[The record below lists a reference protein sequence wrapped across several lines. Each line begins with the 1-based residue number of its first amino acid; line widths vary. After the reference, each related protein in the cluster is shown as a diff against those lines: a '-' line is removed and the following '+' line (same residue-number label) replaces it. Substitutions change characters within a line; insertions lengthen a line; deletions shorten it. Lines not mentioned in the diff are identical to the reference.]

1 MHKLASVDVKEHDC
15 HRPNQKT
22 LKGVEMK
29 NYAKWVK
36 ISGLTILTAILPM
49 ISASAFAQ
57 ADYPNKQLRIV
68 VPFTAGGSSD
78 IQGRLIAEYLGKLY
92 GKPVVVENKAGAG
105 GHIGGKYVADSGS
118 DGYTLLLGSIGLHAT
133 YGVYPKLP
141 YNPGQDLKPITVVAQ
156 MPHVVVAPPSLPVND
171 LVGLTKLAKSQPGSV
186 NFGSAGVGSSV
197 HMIGELY
204 KMESGAPI
212 VHIPYK
218 GSSAAMNDL
227 MGGQIQLLFENV
239 PTVISNVKAG
249 KLKALATTGDV
260 RSPQLPDVPTA
271 KEAGLPGLEV
281 MSFTTL
287 AASKDVP
294 DALVLKI
301 NQDLQKI
308 YADPKFREGL
318 EKLGMTPVGNT
329 PEQAKAYIDNERSR
343 WNKVIETAKIT
354 TGK

>member
-1 MHKLASVDVKEHDC
+1 MKMHTKWMKKSGMALFAVVLPFLGTSV
-15 HRPNQKT
+15 Q
-22 LKGVEMK
+22 
-29 NYAKWVK
+29 
-36 ISGLTILTAILPM
+36 
-49 ISASAFAQ
+49 AQ

-105 GHIGGKYVADSGS
+105 GHIGGKYVADSGA

-141 YNPGQDLKPITVVAQ
+141 YNPGVDLKPITVVAQ
-156 MPHVVVAPPSLPVND
+156 MPHVVVAPPSLAANSLGD
-171 LVGLTKLAKSQPGSV
+171 LTKLAQGKPESV
-186 NFGSAGVGSSV
+186 NFGSAGIGSSV

-239 PTVISNVKAG
+239 PTVIANVQAG

-294 DALVLKI
+294 DVLVNKI

-329 PEQAKAYIDNERSR
+329 PEQAKAYIDKERTR

-354 TGK
+354 TGN

>member
-1 MHKLASVDVKEHDC
+1 MTMCAKW
-15 HRPNQKT
+15 
-22 LKGVEMK
+22 MK
-29 NYAKWVK
+29 N
-36 ISGLTILTAILPM
+36 SGLALIAMVLPFLGATAQ
-49 ISASAFAQ
+49 AQ

-105 GHIGGKYVADSGS
+105 GHIGGKYVADSGA

-141 YNPGQDLKPITVVAQ
+141 YNPGIDLKPITVVAQ
-156 MPHVVVAPPSLPVND
+156 MPHVVVAPPSLAANSLED
-171 LVGLTKLAKSQPGSV
+171 LTKLAKGKPESV
-186 NFGSAGVGSSV
+186 NFGSAGIGSSV

-212 VHIPYK
+212 IHIPYK

-239 PTVISNVKAG
+239 PTVIANVQAG

-260 RSPQLPDVPTA
+260 RSPQLPEVPTA

-294 DALVLKI
+294 DALILKI

-308 YADPKFREGL
+308 YADPKFRQGL

-329 PEQAKAYIDNERSR
+329 PEQAKAYIDKERAR
-343 WNKVIETAKIT
+343 WDKVIETAKIT
-354 TGK
+354 TGN

>member
-1 MHKLASVDVKEHDC
+1 
-15 HRPNQKT
+15 
-22 LKGVEMK
+22 MK
-29 NYAKWVK
+29 KYAKWLK
-36 ISGLTILTAILPM
+36 NSGLAMFAMLLPFLGSTAQ
-49 ISASAFAQ
+49 AQ
-57 ADYPNKQLRIV
+57 ADYPSKQLRIV

-105 GHIGGKYVADSGS
+105 GHIGGKYVADSGA

-141 YNPGQDLKPITVVAQ
+141 YNPGKDLKPITVVAQ
-156 MPHVVVAPPSLPVND
+156 MPHVVVAPPSLAANSLED
-171 LVGLTKLAKSQPGSV
+171 LTKLAKGKPESV
-186 NFGSAGVGSSV
+186 NFGSAGIGSSV

-239 PTVISNVKAG
+239 PTVISNVQAG

-260 RSPQLPDVPTA
+260 RSPQLPEVPTA

-329 PEQAKAYIDNERSR
+329 PGQAKAYIDKERTR

-354 TGK
+354 TGN

>member
-1 MHKLASVDVKEHDC
+1 
-15 HRPNQKT
+15 
-22 LKGVEMK
+22 MK
-29 NYAKWVK
+29 MYAKWMK
-36 ISGLTILTAILPM
+36 NSGVALFAMALPFLGATAQ
-49 ISASAFAQ
+49 AQ

-105 GHIGGKYVADSGS
+105 GHIGGKYVADSGA

-141 YNPGQDLKPITVVAQ
+141 YNPGNDLKPITVVAQ
-156 MPHVVVAPPSLPVND
+156 MPHVIVAPPSLAANSLED
-171 LVGLTKLAKSQPGSV
+171 LTRLAKGKPESV
-186 NFGSAGVGSSV
+186 NFGSAGIGSSV

-239 PTVISNVKAG
+239 PTVIANVQAG

-260 RSPQLPDVPTA
+260 RSPQLPEVPTA

-287 AASKDVP
+287 AASKEVP

-329 PEQAKAYIDNERSR
+329 PEQAKAYIDKERIR

-354 TGK
+354 TGN

>member
-1 MHKLASVDVKEHDC
+1 MTMCAKW
-15 HRPNQKT
+15 
-22 LKGVEMK
+22 MK
-29 NYAKWVK
+29 N
-36 ISGLTILTAILPM
+36 SGLALIAMVLPFLGATAQ
-49 ISASAFAQ
+49 AQ
-57 ADYPNKQLRIV
+57 ADYPSKQLRIV

-105 GHIGGKYVADSGS
+105 GHIGGKYVADSGA

-141 YNPGQDLKPITVVAQ
+141 YNPGIDLKPITVVAQ
-156 MPHVVVAPPSLPVND
+156 MPHVVVAPPSLAANSLED
-171 LVGLTKLAKSQPGSV
+171 LTKLAKGKPESV
-186 NFGSAGVGSSV
+186 NFGSAGIGSSV

-212 VHIPYK
+212 IHIPYK

-239 PTVISNVKAG
+239 PTVIANVQAG

-260 RSPQLPDVPTA
+260 RSPQLPEVPTA

-294 DALVLKI
+294 DALILKI

-308 YADPKFREGL
+308 YADPKFRQGL

-329 PEQAKAYIDNERSR
+329 PEQAKSYIDQERAR
-343 WNKVIETAKIT
+343 WDKVIETAKIT
-354 TGK
+354 TGN